1 MINVILLLNI
11 IYSVYSIKCPN
22 QNCTINNVEG
32 VYIHILREENKINE
46 IDNLINCYN
55 RTLNYE
61 PTQNIQLQEHIQLQN
76 TDTKEKR
83 ACSSLL
89 RCFRDLQDGCK
100 SEQYYD
106 ENKQCDYKYL
116 QINKLY
122 IRNDCEIIFYNLII
136 TQNKIK
142 KNLNKFKNQYNITN
156 ITEIKLLLIELKMNI
171 IYN

>member
-116 QINKLY
+116 QINK
-122 IRNDCEIIFYNLII
+122 
-136 TQNKIK
+136 
-142 KNLNKFKNQYNITN
+142 NLNKFKNQYNITN